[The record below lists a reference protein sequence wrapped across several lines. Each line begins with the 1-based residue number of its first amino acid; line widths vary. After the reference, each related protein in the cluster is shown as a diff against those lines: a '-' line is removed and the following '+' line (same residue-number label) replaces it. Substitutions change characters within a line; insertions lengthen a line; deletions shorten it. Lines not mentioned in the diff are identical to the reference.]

1 MNYYN
6 STIIARKKKVQVSFD
21 VLHALI
27 ILSFQV
33 MHFMDNDS
41 GKKNA
46 ISECWHRE
54 DFSFKSI
61 NMNKTAN
68 EFLS

>member
-33 MHFMDNDS
+33 MHIMDNDS
-41 GKKNA
+41 GKKNPPFQNVDTERTFRLKVH
-46 ISECWHRE
+46 I
-54 DFSFKSI
+54 
-61 NMNKTAN
+61 
-68 EFLS
+68 

>member
-1 MNYYN
+1 MALYSTLDKQTIIYDYYN

-41 GKKNA
+41 GKKKPA
-46 ISECWHRE
+46 ISEC
-54 DFSFKSI
+54 
-61 NMNKTAN
+61 
-68 EFLS
+68 

>member
-41 GKKNA
+41 GRKKTPFQNVDTERTFRLKVH
-46 ISECWHRE
+46 I
-54 DFSFKSI
+54 
-61 NMNKTAN
+61 
-68 EFLS
+68 

>member
-41 GKKNA
+41 GKKTPFQNVDTERTFRLKVH
-46 ISECWHRE
+46 I
-54 DFSFKSI
+54 
-61 NMNKTAN
+61 
-68 EFLS
+68 

>member
-41 GKKNA
+41 GKKNTA
-46 ISECWHRE
+46 ISE
-54 DFSFKSI
+54 DFSFKSTHI
-61 NMNKTAN
+61 NKTAN